1 MGFDRCRLAYIFAR
15 SLISRLHLTD
25 WRLVE
30 IQFFFSS
37 VFFLFSE
44 DGNSRVGKDIKRK
57 YTAKKNWNARTQEEE
72 KKKRTTT
79 NIAHTK

>member
-25 WRLVE
+25 WRLLE
-30 IQFFFSS
+30 ILFFLSS
-37 VFFLFSE
+37 IFFLFSE

-57 YTAKKNWNARTQEEE
+57 YMAKKNWNARRREKEE
-72 KKKRTTT
+72 
-79 NIAHTK
+79 NDD